1 LDRTLYGHQ
10 RLVPSG
16 TPEGGILLI
25 DGMSV
30 RFGGL
35 AALSDVSIA
44 VPPGSVTGIIGP
56 NGAGKTTLF
65 NAVCGFVRPHEGTIK
80 LGDHSLAGVRPHQLA
95 GLGIARTIQGV
106 RLFPRL
112 TALENVMV
120 GADHRHRPGFLSA
133 LLGLPRSDRTERA
146 ARNEALA
153 SLEELG
159 VADAAGRRAADL
171 PYGVQKRV
179 ALARALAAQPSL
191 LLLDEPAGGLGA
203 DDVAQLG
210 QLIRGLR
217 DRMSVVLVEHRMDLV
232 MSACDQVTVLDAGDV
247 IASGTPAEMQADAR
261 VLEAYLGA
269 EVTDA
274 GG

>member
-1 LDRTLYGHQ
+1 
-10 RLVPSG
+10 VPSG
-16 TPEGGILLI
+16 TPEGGILRVQSV
-25 DGMSV
+25 SV

-35 AALSDVSIA
+35 AALSDVSIS

-65 NAVCGFVRPHEGTIK
+65 NAVCGFVRPHEGTIQ
-80 LGDHSLAGVRPHQLA
+80 LADRSLAGVRPQQLA

-120 GADHRHRPGFLSA
+120 GGDHRHRPGFLSA
-133 LLGLPRSDRTERA
+133 LLGLPRSDGAERA
-146 ARNEALA
+146 ARTEALA
-153 SLEELG
+153 ALEELG
-159 VADAAGRRAADL
+159 VADVAGRRAAEL

>member
-1 LDRTLYGHQ
+1 
-10 RLVPSG
+10 VPSG
-16 TPEGGILLI
+16 TPEGGILRV
-25 DGMSV
+25 DSVSV

-44 VPPGSVTGIIGP
+44 APPGSVTGIIGP

-65 NAVCGFVRPHEGTIK
+65 NAVCGFVRPHEGTIHM
-80 LGDHSLAGVRPHQLA
+80 GDRSLAGVRPHQLA

-112 TALENVMV
+112 SAVENVMV
-120 GADHRHRPGFLSA
+120 GADHRHRPGFLA
-133 LLGLPRSDRTERA
+133 AALGLPRSDRSERA
-146 ARNEALA
+146 ARAEALER
-153 SLEELG
+153 LEQLG
-159 VADAAGRRAADL
+159 VANVATRPASDL

-179 ALARALAAQPSL
+179 ALARALVARPKL

-210 QLIRGLR
+210 QLIRDLR

-232 MSACDQVTVLDAGDV
+232 MSACDEVTVLDAGDV
-247 IASGTPAEMQADAR
+247 IASGTPAEVQSNPR

-269 EVTDA
+269 EVSDA
-274 GG
+274 PG

>member
-1 LDRTLYGHQ
+1 M
-10 RLVPSG
+10 PSG
-16 TPEGGILLI
+16 TPEGGILRV
-25 DGMSV
+25 DGVSV

-44 VPPGSVTGIIGP
+44 APPGSVTGIIGP

-65 NAVCGFVRPHEGTIK
+65 NAVCGFVRPHEGTIHI
-80 LGDHSLAGVRPHQLA
+80 GDRSLAGVRPHQLA

-112 TALENVMV
+112 TAIENVMV
-120 GADHRHRPGFLSA
+120 GADHRHRPGFLA
-133 LLGLPRSDRTERA
+133 AALGLPRSDRSERA
-146 ARNEALA
+146 ARTEAFEAL
-153 SLEELG
+153 EQLG
-159 VADAAGRRAADL
+159 VSDVATRPAADL

-179 ALARALAAQPSL
+179 ALARALVAQPSL

-210 QLIRGLR
+210 QLIRELR

-232 MSACDQVTVLDAGDV
+232 MSACDEVTVLDAGDV
-247 IASGTPAEMQADAR
+247 IASGTPAEVQSNPR

-269 EVTDA
+269 EVSDA
-274 GG
+274 PG